1 MLNKTLR
8 IATRKSMLALA
19 QAEYVGERLQHANP
33 GLQVELLKI
42 VTQGDKILDS
52 PLAKVGGKG
61 LFIKALEQA
70 LLDNRADIAVHSM
83 KDVPADLPEGLH
95 IATICAREDPRDAF
109 VSNSFKQFEKLPKG
123 ARIGT
128 SSLRRQCQ
136 LSALRPDFDI
146 VDLRGN
152 INTRLKKLDA
162 EEYDAII
169 LAVAGLKR
177 LGLSERICEYLSPEI
192 SLPAVGQGAIGMEC
206 RSDDLEVH
214 DLIRP
219 LNDTLTHI
227 CVTAERAMNHR
238 LQGGCQIPIAGYGQI
253 SRAMFRLRGLVGTPD
268 GKRIIRGEINGDPE
282 SARELGVKLA
292 DDLLAQG
299 AGKILETLY
308 SDP

>member
-1 MLNKTLR
+1 MLNKTIR

-70 LLDNRADIAVHSM
+70 LLDNKADIAVHSM
-83 KDVPADLPEGLH
+83 KDVPTELPKGLH

-109 VSNSFKQFEKLPKG
+109 VSNSFKHFEKLPKG
-123 ARIGT
+123 TRIGT

-136 LSALRPDFDI
+136 LSALRPDLDI
-146 VDLRGN
+146 VDIRGN
-152 INTRLKKLDA
+152 VNTRLKKLDA

-177 LGLSERICEYLSPEI
+177 LGLSERICEYLTPEI
-192 SLPAVGQGAIGMEC
+192 SLPAVGQGAIGIEC

-214 DLIRP
+214 NLISP
-219 LNDTLTHI
+219 LNDTLTYI
-227 CVTAERAMNHR
+227 CVTAERAMNLR
-238 LQGGCQIPIAGYGQI
+238 LQGGCQVPIAGYGQI
-253 SRAMFRLRGLVGTPD
+253 SQAMFRLRGLVGTPD
-268 GKRIIRGEINGDPE
+268 GKRIIRSEINGDPE
-282 SARELGVKLA
+282 SAPALGVKLA
-292 DDLLAQG
+292 NDLLAQG
-299 AGKILETLY
+299 ASSILETLY
-308 SDP
+308 ADL